1 MKQFFI
7 NICHYMIHHNWT
19 ADILRANF
27 VYITLIILFSIFHFG
42 LQPVGWS
49 IFFRLWLLLN
59 LCQLFKA
66 LLDYVS

>member
-1 MKQFFI
+1 MKQAFL
-7 NICHYMIHHNWT
+7 NIWHYALHHEWS

-27 VYITLIILFSIFHFG
+27 VYIILVILFNIFHFG
-42 LQPVGWS
+42 LQPVSWS